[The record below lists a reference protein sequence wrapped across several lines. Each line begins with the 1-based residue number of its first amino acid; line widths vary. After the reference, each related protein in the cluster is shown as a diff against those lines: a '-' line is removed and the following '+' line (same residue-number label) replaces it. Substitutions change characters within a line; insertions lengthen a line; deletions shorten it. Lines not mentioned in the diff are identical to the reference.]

1 MKKTNSI
8 TLLILLVLCV
18 TIAGAYAT
26 WSYTTATNVD
36 PITQKISVNLADK
49 NVTTVDGGELAVTGD
64 IAFTIDDGGN
74 YKAVLKE
81 SGNGFV
87 VTYTNDTAP
96 DAKISMQ
103 ATIKV
108 TSVSY
113 NNADVI
119 TVKTGTIYSA
129 EATAQWT
136 ITPAMIRDC
145 LTIADISLPTVK
157 DYDAFNEAMKAGT
170 TEITVEIAAVPAA

>member
-1 MKKTNSI
+1 MKKTHSI

-36 PITQKISVNLADK
+36 PITKNISVNLADK
-49 NVTTVDGGELAVTGD
+49 NVTTVDGGTLAVTGD
-64 IAFTIDDGGN
+64 ITASIDDSGN
-74 YKAVLKE
+74 YKADLVMG
-81 SGNGFV
+81 GNGFV
-87 VTYTNDTAP
+87 VTYTNDTTP

-103 ATIKV
+103 ATITV
-108 TSVSY
+108 TSASY

-119 TVKTGTIYSA
+119 TVKTATIYSA
-129 EATAQWT
+129 EATNQWT

-145 LTIADISLPTVK
+145 LTIADISLPTVAA
-157 DYDAFNEAMKAGT
+157 YDAFNDAMDAGT
-170 TEITVEIAAVPAA
+170 TAITVTIAAVAE